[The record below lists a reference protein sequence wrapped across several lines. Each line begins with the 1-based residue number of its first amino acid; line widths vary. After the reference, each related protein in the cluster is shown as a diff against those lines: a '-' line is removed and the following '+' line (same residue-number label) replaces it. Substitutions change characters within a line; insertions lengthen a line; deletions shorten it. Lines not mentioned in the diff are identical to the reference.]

1 MTLGWGASVGI
12 AATTRSLH
20 MKETSSATTCGNSVW
35 LSFVMCGEGALEVVA
50 GVSSLPQDN
59 TLFLIVGRNHS
70 SLKPPPSLP
79 VICFQLSAH
88 QDALHRISLSIR
100 VLLFLLLVVAGDVER
115 NPGPPK
121 PDPGSRG

>member
-1 MTLGWGASVGI
+1 MTLSWGAIVI
-12 AATTRSLH
+12 AATAQSLH
-20 MKETSSATTCGNSVW
+20 MKETSSAATCGESIW
-35 LSFVMCGEGALEVVA
+35 LSCVMCGGTLGEVVA

-70 SLKPPPSLP
+70 PLKPSPSLP
-79 VICFQLSAH
+79 VLFFQLPAH
-88 QDALHRISLSIR
+88 QDVLHRISLSIR

-121 PDPGSRG
+121 PEGKH